1 MLPKMNFSNFV
12 TLQTL
17 INKGFYKKWS
27 ANALLQGVLVDT
39 LSTIKIVRVNQHDVV
54 SCYNHHIMKSD
65 FCQLYSFKLF

>member
-39 LSTIKIVRVNQHDVV
+39 LSSIKIVRVDQHDVV
-54 SCYNHHIMKSD
+54 IMP
-65 FCQLYSFKLF
+65 LP